1 MEDNEKTEIINEYN
15 AEEVET
21 NEVSIV
27 KPLLVALG
35 IIGAGIGG
43 FIFYKKRKKSKY
55 IDIPLKDVEKN
66 DNAEK
71 EDEQD
76 EE

>member
-1 MEDNEKTEIINEYN
+1 MEDNERTEIINEYDV
-15 AEEVET
+15 EEVET
-21 NEVSIV
+21 NKVSIV
-27 KPLLVALG
+27 KPLLAVLG

-43 FIFYKKRKKSKY
+43 FIFYKKRKKSKC
-55 IDIPLKDVEKN
+55 IDIPLKEVKKI

>member
-1 MEDNEKTEIINEYN
+1 MEDNERTEIINEYDV
-15 AEEVET
+15 EEVET
-21 NEVSIV
+21 NKVSIV
-27 KPLLVALG
+27 KPLLAVLG

-55 IDIPLKDVEKN
+55 IDIPLKEVKKI